1 MEANKR
7 IETMEEELK
16 LMKGELKQSLASV
29 RDYLLNMELPSSEF
43 ATVIAA
49 LGGEGGE
56 TKITMKGSFSPPP
69 DSGSGRSAR
78 EEPSPEE
85 PQEEPLEEEPFEELI
100 EPESELP
107 QEDGLIGQDESLMPA
122 SGLPQEDGLIGQ
134 DESLM
139 PASGLPQED
148 GLIDQGG
155 NLGPASELLSEE
167 EPLEEEGEEEPGE
180 QDEYLMPESELL
192 TEEEQQMERGKINTE
207 VSQSTPK
214 VNLLANLIQWVSRA
228 KKEIGSEELP
238 IFLEVYGI
246 SGHMSPE
253 LKEVI
258 LHMADVASDQP
269 EDVKTAE
276 IWSQSMLSLHGILTG
291 GNAPLYPV
299 KPLWNDGGGEI
310 QLSEDEVTESEADKS
325 KDMPLKLKLV
335 FPNGDGKSQE
345 FCINLNPEV
354 DNNGS

>member
-1 MEANKR
+1 MEANKKL
-7 IETMEEELK
+7 ETMEEELK

-49 LGGEGGE
+49 LGGDGE
-56 TKITMKGSFSPPP
+56 QRITMKGSFSSPT
-69 DSGSGRSAR
+69 DSGSGESVR
-78 EEPSPEE
+78 EKPSPEE
-85 PQEEPLEEEPFEELI
+85 PQEEPLEEEPLEEELL

-107 QEDGLIGQDESLMPA
+107 QEDGLIDRDESLMPE
-122 SGLPQEDGLIGQ
+122 SELPQEDGLIGR
-134 DESLM
+134 
-139 PASGLPQED
+139 D
-148 GLIDQGG
+148 GD
-155 NLGPASELLSEE
+155 LGPASELLSEE
-167 EPLEEEGEEEPGE
+167 EPLEEEEGQEPGE
-180 QDEYLMPESELL
+180 QDESLMPESELL
-192 TEEEQQMERGKINTE
+192 TEEEQQMERGKINAE

-214 VNLLANLIQWVSRA
+214 VNLLTNLIQWVSRA
-228 KKEIGSEELP
+228 KKEIGSEQLP
-238 IFLEVYGI
+238 IFLEIYGI

-258 LHMADVASDQP
+258 LHLADVASDQP

-291 GNAPLYPV
+291 GDAPLYPM

-310 QLSEDEVTESEADKS
+310 QLSEDEVTEPEEGKP
-325 KDMPLKLKLV
+325 KDMPVKLKLV
-335 FPNGDGKSQE
+335 FPNGDGKNKE

>member
-7 IETMEEELK
+7 LETMEEELK

-49 LGGEGGE
+49 LGGDGGG
-56 TKITMKGSFSPPP
+56 TQKITMKGSFTAPP
-69 DSGSGRSAR
+69 DSGTGKSAR
-78 EEPSPEE
+78 VEPSPEE
-85 PQEEPLEEEPFEELI
+85 PQEEPLEEEPLEEELI

-107 QEDGLIGQDESLMPA
+107 QEDGLIDRDESLMP
-122 SGLPQEDGLIGQ
+122 
-134 DESLM
+134 ESE
-139 PASGLPQED
+139 LPQED

-155 NLGPASELLSEE
+155 GLGPASELLSEG

-258 LHMADVASDQP
+258 LHLADVASDQP

-310 QLSEDEVTESEADKS
+310 QLSEDEVTESEADKP